1 MADAKKT
8 AYIRELVRY
17 LQEMDTK
24 FDDAPNIENE
34 YFDLGYNSGGAN
46 EIIDADVVAYNLT
59 AANIA
64 SGITLVQQLKNMAG
78 NAAVT
83 TGDYALTTNI
93 FKRAP
98 V

>member
-8 AYIRELVRY
+8 AWLRDFVRRIQELDV
-17 LQEMDTK
+17 L
-24 FDDAPNIENE
+24 FDDVGDIENE

-46 EIIDADVVAYNLT
+46 PIVDADVSAYILT
-59 AANIA
+59 AADITN
-64 SGITLVQQLKNMAG
+64 GITLIQQVKNMGG

-83 TGDYALTTNI
+83 TGDYAATTNV

>member
-8 AYIRELVRY
+8 AYIRDLVRRV
-17 LQEMDTK
+17 QEMDTV
-24 FDDAPNIENE
+24 FDDAADIENE
-34 YFDLGYNSGGAN
+34 YFDLGYDSVGAN
-46 EIIDADVVAYNLT
+46 PIVDADVAAYTLT
-59 AANIA
+59 AADIGL
-64 SGITLVQQLKNMAG
+64 GITLIQQLKNMGG

-83 TGDYALTTNI
+83 TGDYAATTNK

>member
-8 AYIRELVRY
+8 AYIRDLVRY
-17 LQEMDTK
+17 MQELDTK
-24 FDDAPNIENE
+24 FDDAPDIENE

-46 EIIDADVVAYNLT
+46 AIIDADVINYNLT
-59 AANIA
+59 AANMA
-64 SGITLVQQLKNMAG
+64 SAITLVQQIKNLAG
-78 NAAVT
+78 NTAVT